1 MDAVSPVLPTR
12 TTCPYCGVGCGV
24 LATPD
29 GRPVAGDTAHP
40 ANGGRLCS
48 KGASLAETIGLEDRL
63 LHPEVD
69 GRRASWDAAL
79 DAVAEGFSRARDTH
93 GVDGTALYVSGQ
105 LLTEDYYAAN
115 KLAKGV
121 LGTANIDSNS
131 RLCMASAVAAHT
143 RAFGEDLVPGIYEDL
158 ELADLVVL
166 VGSNLAWCHP
176 VLHQRLLAAQAARP
190 GMQVVV
196 IDPRRTASCEGAAL
210 HLPLRP
216 GSDVALF
223 AGLLSWLD
231 RHGLADAGFVA
242 GRTAGA
248 AEALA
253 EAHRLAPEVPALTGL
268 DPALLERFHG
278 LFAATPRV
286 VTLWSQGVNQS
297 SAGTDKANAIIN
309 VHLLTGRIGAP
320 GTGPFSITGQPNAMG
335 GREVG
340 ALSTMLAAHLR
351 WDRPEEVELLRDF
364 WRVPALPL
372 RPGLKAVDLFAALGA
387 GRIGALWVM
396 GTNPAVSLPR
406 GDTVREALRR
416 APFLVVSE
424 VSRRAETLEFAHVRL
439 PALGWGEKDGTVT
452 NSERVI
458 SRQRRFLPWPGEAK
472 PDWWMIAQ
480 VAKRLG
486 HAEGF
491 GWAGPA
497 DIFREH
503 AALSGLGNTGGRRF
517 DISGLAALDAAGYDA
532 MPPTRWPCPAAGP
545 APARLLGEADA
556 AAGRLRLVPTPF
568 RAPAE
573 AVSDAYPL
581 RLMTGRLRD
590 QWHTMTRTGG
600 VPRLMA
606 QSPEPLLTLHPGD
619 APAAEGALVRVESPH
634 GAAVLRL
641 RLDPGMQPGCAFA
654 PMHWTA
660 HFAPAARVNAT
671 MGGTPDPLSGQPEL
685 KHVPLR
691 VTPFGTRWQGFVIA
705 RERLGADL
713 APWCAVAPV
722 EGGWRHEL
730 AGEESPAEAFARLRA
745 LLPGGAEDWLSLE
758 DDAAGLHR
766 AVLLDGD
773 RLVAALAVG
782 AGEALPP
789 RDWLASLLGGGV
801 PAGRRLAVL
810 AGRPA
815 GGPPPSPT
823 VCVCHSVRAATIEA
837 AIAGGCRTVA
847 AVGEATKAGTNC
859 GACRPE
865 IAALLSAVRPPVPE
879 PA

>member
-1 MDAVSPVLPTR
+1 METVR

-24 LATPD
+24 LARPD
-29 GRPVAGDTAHP
+29 GGPVAGDAAHP
-40 ANGGRLCS
+40 ASGGRLCS
-48 KGASLAETIGLEDRL
+48 KGSALAETTGLADRL
-63 LHPEVD
+63 LHPEVN

-79 DAVAEGFSRARDTH
+79 DTVAEGFRRALASH
-93 GVDGTALYVSGQ
+93 GPEGTALYVSGQ

-115 KLAKGV
+115 KLAKAA

-176 VLHQRLLAAQAARP
+176 VLYQRLAAARAARP
-190 GMQVVV
+190 EMKLIVL
-196 IDPRRTASCEGAAL
+196 DPRRTASCEGATL

-223 AGLLSWLD
+223 AALLVHLHD
-231 RHGLADAGFVA
+231 NGFADAAFLA
-242 GRTAGA
+242 SRTEGLEPTLQAARAVA
-248 AEALA
+248 AEA
-253 EAHRLAPEVPALTGL
+253 PALTGL
-268 DPALLERFHG
+268 APSLIQAFCS
-278 LFAATPRV
+278 LFARHPKV

-297 SAGTDKANAIIN
+297 SAGTDKANALIN
-309 VHLLTGRIGAP
+309 CHLLTGRIGAP
-320 GTGPFSITGQPNAMG
+320 GMGPFSITGQPNAMG

-340 ALSTMLAAHLR
+340 ALATMLAAHLR
-351 WDRPEEVELLRDF
+351 QDRPEDVALLRDY
-364 WRVPALPL
+364 WRAPALPEK
-372 RPGLKAVDLFAALGA
+372 PGLKAVDLFGALAA

-406 GDTVREALRR
+406 GDAVRAALRK

-424 VSRRAETLEFAHVRL
+424 NSWRAETLDMAHVRL
-439 PALGWGEKDGTVT
+439 PALSWGEKDGTVT

-458 SRQRRFLPWPGEAK
+458 SRQRRFLPPPGEARQ
-472 PDWWMIAQ
+472 DWWILAE

-486 HAEGF
+486 HGGF
-491 GWAGPA
+491 AWNGPA

-503 AALSGLGNTGGRRF
+503 ATLSGLGNKGTRRF
-517 DISGLAALDAAGYDA
+517 DISALAALDDAGYDA
-532 MPPTRWPCPAAGP
+532 MPPTRWPCPADGP
-545 APARLLGEADA
+545 APARLLGTEDQQAH
-556 AAGRLRLVPTPF
+556 RLRFVATPF

-573 AVSDAYPL
+573 SVTGEFPL

-590 QWHTMTRTGG
+590 QWHTMTRTGA

-606 QSPEPLLTLHPGD
+606 QAPEPLLTLNPGD
-619 APAAEGALVRVESPH
+619 APAPEGSLVQVESPH
-634 GAAVLRL
+634 GKAVLRL
-641 RLDPGMQPGCAFA
+641 KLDPGMQPGCGFV

-660 HFAPAARVNAT
+660 RFAPAARVNAS
-671 MGGTPDPLSGQPEL
+671 MGGTPDPVSGQPEL
-685 KHVPLR
+685 KHVPFR
-691 VTPFGTRWQGFVIA
+691 ARPFAAGWHGFLIAQQNHGT
-705 RERLGADL
+705 DL
-713 APWCAVAPV
+713 APWCAVSPV

-730 AGEESPAEAFARLRA
+730 AGRETPAEAFARLRA
-745 LLPGGAEDWLSLE
+745 LLPEGEWMLLE
-758 DDAAGLHR
+758 DTAAGLHR

-773 RLVAALAVG
+773 RLAAAIAVAP
-782 AGEALPP
+782 EPALPP
-789 RDWLASLLGGGV
+789 RDWLASLLTGGV
-801 PAGRRLAVL
+801 PESRRAALL
-810 AGRPA
+810 AGRPV

-823 VCVCHSVRAATIEA
+823 ICVCHGVREDAICGAIRAGACSVA
-837 AIAGGCRTVA
+837 AI
-847 AVGEATKAGTNC
+847 GEATRAGTNC

-865 IAALLSAVRPPVPE
+865 IAALLARVQAEAPAAESPVPE